1 MGPLAQ
7 QRQLAHDALPGGDV
21 RHEQGTIHKLCH
33 AGEQRVAEEDDDL
46 LNLESRSVSDSGS
59 LVSDSKSLVSDL
71 LLRKH
76 VVTYLN
82 ASGGMSCIMFHSLIF

>member
-1 MGPLAQ
+1 M
-7 QRQLAHDALPGGDV
+7 
-21 RHEQGTIHKLCH
+21 
-33 AGEQRVAEEDDDL
+33 